1 MGFQQGISGLNAA
14 SKNLDVIGH
23 NIANSGTVGFKSSRA
38 EFSSLVANSMAG
50 FGCSSAGGTGFG
62 VGLAAVSQQFTQ
74 GGINRTGNGLDV
86 AINGG
91 GFFKLQLAD
100 GSNAYTRAGNFKQD
114 KTGGIVT
121 NDGAKVMGY
130 KVDPDTGMAS
140 SSAVPLSFPI
150 GTPIAAKVTTKITAA
165 INLDAR
171 ATLAAGVTADPT
183 ATPPVVGVPPTPR
196 STYGTSVNV
205 YDDLGVATP
214 VNLYFEKTGENTW
227 DVFNGLVDD
236 TGAPTTAL
244 TSITFDPATKSFT
257 PSTIPLGTTPA
268 VELDFSKSTQYGS
281 NFAVADLQQDGYTAG
296 QLRSINISADGSVV
310 ASYSNGVTRA
320 EAQMAL
326 SNFRNPQGLVAVG
339 GNNWIASGDSGEP
352 VDGKPGSGS
361 FGTLLECSL
370 EESNVDLTA
379 ELVNMMTAQ
388 RSYQAN
394 AQTIKTQDQVM
405 STLVNLR

>member
-1 MGFQQGISGLNAA
+1 MSFQQGISGLNAA
-14 SKNLDVIGH
+14 SKQLDVIGN
-23 NIANSGTVGFKSSRA
+23 NIANSGTVGFKASRA
-38 EFSSLVANSMAG
+38 EFSSLVAGSMAG
-50 FGCSSAGGTGFG
+50 FGCSKNSAGFG
-62 VGLAAVSQQFTQ
+62 VQLAAVSQQFSP
-74 GGINRTGNGLDV
+74 GGLNMTGNGMDV

-91 GFFKLQLAD
+91 GFFKLQMPD
-100 GSNAYTRAGNFKQD
+100 GSSAYTRAGNFKQD
-114 KTGGIVT
+114 RNGDVVT

-130 KVDPDTGMAS
+130 KVDPDTGVATS
-140 SSAVPLSFPI
+140 NAVPLSFPI
-150 GTPIAAKVTTKITAA
+150 GTPIPAKATTSITAA
-165 INLDAR
+165 FNLDAR

-183 ATPPVVGVPPTPR
+183 ASPPVVGVPPTPR
-196 STYGTSVNV
+196 STYGTSINV

-214 VNLYFEKTGENTW
+214 VNLYFEKTSDNTW

-236 TGAPTTAL
+236 TGEPTTAL

-257 PSTIPLGTTPA
+257 PSTIPLGTTPD

-281 NFAVADLQQDGYTAG
+281 KFAVADRQQDGYTSG
-296 QLRSINISADGSVV
+296 ELKSVNIGGDGTIM
-310 ASYSNGVTRA
+310 ASYSNGITRA
-320 EAQMAL
+320 EAQIAMT
-326 SNFRNPQGLVAVG
+326 SFRNPQGLMSVG
-339 GNNWIASGDSGEP
+339 GNNWIATGNSGAP
-352 VDGKPGSGS
+352 IDGKPGSGS
-361 FGTLLECSL
+361 LGTLTACAL